1 MANDPFFITMG
12 AVREV
17 DSVRES
23 RIRTAFYTPLAKE
36 ILPSLHD
43 PEIRYTPEEVISRDV
58 PVIVYPL
65 PAVTSVTAFSEKL
78 RSGPEFA

>member
-1 MANDPFFITMG
+1 MADEPFFITMG

-23 RIRTAFYTPLAKE
+23 RIRTAFYTPLATE
-36 ILPSLHD
+36 ILPSLLD
-43 PEIRYTPEEVISRDV
+43 PEIRYTPEAVISRDV

-65 PAVTSVTAFSEKL
+65 PAVTSFILPSEK
-78 RSGPEFA
+78 RNTGSESV